1 MERRNKQIGKTKD
14 VGWQFGLRK
23 TLPLS
28 QESVWDFMFSEQGLK
43 IWLGEL
49 EQDLEVKKHY
59 KTKSGIDGLI
69 RVLKPYSHIRMN
81 WKKQNWDNLS
91 TLQVRV
97 MGDNR
102 KATISFHQEKLLDNK
117 QREEMK
123 TYWNEKM
130 TKIEKALID
139 GKTTTR

>member
-1 MERRNKQIGKTKD
+1 MEWRNKQIGKTKD

-49 EQDLEVKKHY
+49 EQELEVKKHY

-69 RVLKPYSHIRMN
+69 RVFKPYSHI
-81 WKKQNWDNLS
+81 LS

-97 MGDNR
+97 MGDNK

-117 QREEMK
+117 QREKMK
-123 TYWNEKM
+123 AYWNEKI
-130 TKIEKALID
+130 TEIEKVLMD

>member
-23 TLPLS
+23 TLSLS
-28 QESVWDFMFSEQGLK
+28 QESVWDFIFSEQGLK

-49 EQDLEVKKHY
+49 EQELEVRKHY

-69 RVLKPYSHIRMN
+69 RVFKPYSHIRMN

-97 MGDNR
+97 MGDNK
-102 KATISFHQEKLLDNK
+102 KATISFHQERLLDNK

-123 TYWNEKM
+123 AYWNEKI
-130 TKIEKALID
+130 TEIEKVLMD
-139 GKTTTR
+139 GKTTIR

>member
-23 TLPLS
+23 TLSLS

-49 EQDLEVKKHY
+49 EQELEVKKHY

-69 RVLKPYSHIRMN
+69 RVFKPYFHIRMN

-97 MGDNR
+97 MGDNK

-123 TYWNEKM
+123 AYWNEKI
-130 TKIEKALID
+130 TEIEKVLMD